1 MMLTNAEI
9 KGILNKTGVLKEGH
23 FLLSSG
29 RHSNQYLQC
38 ALALQFP
45 EHASKLGSAVAEKS
59 FKNIKIDVVVA
70 PALGGII
77 IGYEVARAL
86 GVRSIFAE
94 RENGKMTLRR
104 GFTVEPGEKVLVV
117 EDVITTGGSAKEV
130 IELLKTMEVELV
142 GVASIIDRS
151 NGNADFDIPFYPLIA
166 MEVESWT
173 PEHCPLCKEG
183 QIPLTKPGSRTF
195 GQFIGNSQSKVLH
208 KKDCNQLANI
218 NPKHTEL
225 FPLVKDAEG
234 KGYTVCKICN
244 PA

>member
-1 MMLTNAEI
+1 MLTNAEI
-9 KGILNKTGVLKEGH
+9 RGILNKTGVLKEGH

-38 ALALQFP
+38 ALALQYP
-45 EHASKLGSAVAEKS
+45 EHASMLGKAIVEKS
-59 FKNIKIDVVVA
+59 FKNTKIDVVVA

-104 GFTVEPGEKVLVV
+104 GFSVEPGEKVLVV

-130 IELLKTMEVELV
+130 IELMKTMQVELV
-142 GVASIIDRS
+142 GAASIIDRS
-151 NGNADFDIPFYPLIA
+151 NGSAMFDIPFFPLLP
-166 MEVESWT
+166 MEVESWQADQ
-173 PEHCPLCKEG
+173 CPLCKEG
-183 QIPLTKPGSRTF
+183 AIPLRKPGSRSF
-195 GQFIGNSQSKVLH
+195 GEYLGNTQSKVLH
-208 KKDCNQLANI
+208 KKDCNLSTNI

-225 FPLVKDAEG
+225 FPSVKDAQS

-244 PA
+244 PS